1 MAFYTIKELPESDR
15 PREKLLKVGA
25 ENLSDSE
32 LLAIVL
38 RTGTREKNALELA
51 RELLR
56 HFGGLS
62 GLSRAHVGE
71 LLSFKG
77 LGKAKAVTLIATLE
91 LGRRCLR
98 GEETSPKI
106 SSPDDVAR
114 LLLPKY
120 GSLKVEVFGIV
131 TLNSKG
137 KLIISGMGKSGII
150 GKKIAATMASTGTP
164 SFFLHPGEAYHGD
177 LGMIEKEDIVLLISN
192 SGETDEVLKLI
203 PFLKNQ
209 KNIIVAMSGKVD
221 STLAK
226 NATYH
231 LNVSVEKEACPL
243 QLAPTSSTTATLVM
257 GDALAIVLMEL
268 RGFKETDF
276 AQFHPGGSL
285 GRRLLTRVEDV
296 MKKEE
301 LPLVEMD
308 TPMKALV
315 QKISSA
321 RLGLVVVMNGDSIE
335 GIVTDGD
342 IRRAMESSQDNF
354 FELRASD
361 IMTKNPI
368 TIKRQAKL
376 REAQKVMTE
385 LKVNSLL
392 VVEENQL
399 MGIVQIYDIGV

>member
-137 KLIISGMGKSGII
+137 KLISIHEVSKGGVNFTSVTPKEVFHPAVKDLASSVILFHNHPSGEV
-150 GKKIAATMASTGTP
+150 TP
-164 SFFLHPGEAYHGD
+164 SR
-177 LGMIEKEDIVLLISN
+177 EDILVTERLVKVSQHLEI
-192 SGETDEVLKLI
+192 EVLDH
-203 PFLKNQ
+203 
-209 KNIIVAMSGKVD
+209 IIFG
-221 STLAK
+221 
-226 NATYH
+226 
-231 LNVSVEKEACPL
+231 
-243 QLAPTSSTTATLVM
+243 SSQY
-257 GDALAIVLMEL
+257 
-268 RGFKETDF
+268 FSF
-276 AQFHPGGSL
+276 
-285 GRRLLTRVEDV
+285 
-296 MKKEE
+296 KKE
-301 LPLVEMD
+301 
-308 TPMKALV
+308 
-315 QKISSA
+315 
-321 RLGLVVVMNGDSIE
+321 GL
-335 GIVTDGD
+335 
-342 IRRAMESSQDNF
+342 
-354 FELRASD
+354 L
-361 IMTKNPI
+361 
-368 TIKRQAKL
+368 
-376 REAQKVMTE
+376 
-385 LKVNSLL
+385 
-392 VVEENQL
+392 
-399 MGIVQIYDIGV
+399 